1 MATLTIE
8 LSADAERR
16 LREEAARR
24 NASAEEL
31 ASRLLVDQLRFPI
44 PAELDVIEK
53 ELDVIHQA
61 VSSVRANRSS
71 K

>member
-8 LSADAERR
+8 ISADAERR

-24 NASAEEL
+24 NASAEVL

-44 PAELDVIEK
+44 PADSGRYGFWRRHCPFIIL
-53 ELDVIHQA
+53 
-61 VSSVRANRSS
+61 RSLP
-71 K
+71 

>member
-8 LSADAERR
+8 ITADAERR

-24 NASAEEL
+24 NASAEVL

-44 PAELDVIEK
+44 PAEFDVQD
-53 ELDVIHQA
+53 DVLA
-61 VSSVRANRSS
+61 VINEAVDSVRAERSPS
-71 K
+71 